1 MNWLVKLLNSLCFE
15 GAGDSGIGAISDL
28 KELESKDDDKEGDSG
43 GDKEDSGK
51 GEDEGDEDKEDKD
64 EDKEEKGDEE
74 EDEEKEELEEDE
86 KLEEEEEEEETVARA
101 SEIKKEF
108 PDFFKKFPEVRAA
121 IYRDQQYSEIFGN
134 PKDAA
139 VAAERSELLAQIEK
153 DIIEEGDPEKLLKSV
168 SESNK
173 ESFEKVAFRVLPYL
187 QANHK
192 DLYYEVAATPIKQL
206 LRAAW
211 REGRGKE
218 TDLGRAAAFI
228 HKFFFGDYEF
238 DAKTKGEAGKFGLK
252 GEEKE
257 SQEKREYRERL
268 QQLEQREYDDFSR
281 SVDASYVNKMSKFI
295 REALDKDERLGEYTK
310 TKLVEDIL
318 SGVKNQLAKDPRHI
332 NQLRSLFKQ
341 ARMGGYSS
349 EFKSRIINT
358 ALARAKSL
366 VPSLRSRLVA
376 EALGKANRKN
386 GKEEEGSSRENREN
400 RPRFSGRGSER
411 SSERNSENRGQPK
424 KPLTDLDILRAR

>member
-1 MNWLVKLLNSLCFE
+1 MNWLIKLLNSICFE
-15 GAGDSGIGAISDL
+15 GTDSGSGGIGAISDL
-28 KELESKDDDKEGDSG
+28 KELQGEKDGKDEKEGEEEEDDKREDSE
-43 GDKEDSGK
+43 GDKEDSDK
-51 GEDEGDEDKEDKD
+51 GDEDKEEDEDKD
-64 EDKEEKGDEE
+64 EDEEKLEDEDKLEEDEE
-74 EDEEKEELEEDE
+74 EDA
-86 KLEEEEEEEETVARA
+86 TIARA

-108 PDFFKKFPEVRAA
+108 PEFFKKFPEVRAA

-153 DIIEEGDPEKLLKSV
+153 DIIDEGDPEKLLKSV
-168 SESNK
+168 SEANK
-173 ESFEKVAFRVLPYL
+173 ESFEKVAFKVLPFL

-192 DLYYEVAATPIKQL
+192 ELYYEVAATPIKQL

-211 REGRGKE
+211 KEGRGKE

-238 DAKTKGEAGKFGLK
+238 DTKTKGEAGKFGLK

-257 SQEKREYRERL
+257 SQEKKEYREKL
-268 QQLEQREYDDFSR
+268 QQLDQREYDNFSKA
-281 SVDASYVNKMSKFI
+281 VDASYVGKMSKFI

-318 SGVKNQLAKDPRHI
+318 TGVKGQLAKDPRYI
-332 NQLRSLFKQ
+332 NQLQSLFKQ
-341 ARMGGYSS
+341 AKLGGYSS

-376 EALGKANRKN
+376 EALGKAGRKN
-386 GKEEEGSSRENREN
+386 GKEEKEED
-400 RPRFSGRGSER
+400 RPRFRERSER
-411 SSERNSENRGQPK
+411 SSERSSESRGREPK